1 MQMSL
6 LKVFGISG
14 SAVAAQSQRLN
25 VVASNIAN
33 ANSVSGPD
41 GRPYRAREVVFRAVP
56 TGPAQASVNGVQSPA
71 KVEVADVVESTAP
84 PRTVYDPKNPM
95 ADAKGYVEL
104 PNVNVVDEMVNMLSA
119 SRSYQDNVEVMNTTK
134 TLLLKTLTLGE

>member
-1 MQMSL
+1 MSL
-6 LKVFGISG
+6 LNVFGISE

-41 GRPYRAREVVFRAVP
+41 GQPYRAREVVFRAVP
-56 TGPAQASVNGVQSPA
+56 TKAAQSPGSAQSPA
-71 KVEVADVVESTAP
+71 KVEVAGVVESAAP
-84 PRTVYDPKNPM
+84 PRTVYDPQNPM
-95 ADAKGYVEL
+95 ADTHGYVEL

-134 TLLLKTLTLGE
+134 NLLLKTLTLGE